1 MTKKIDRTVELVLR
15 LESAARMSTG
25 EEARD
30 FKDAAHRLGTYAA
43 ACQGFSKDLADIAE
57 ENARLAAEVARLRE
71 AGFELHRQ
79 IGVHEANAALLE
91 SDVARLTQ
99 AKDGAYRERNML
111 VCALTKVF
119 PSWLARH
126 PETDTEWENDWRWI
140 IFVQLPTGQASWH
153 IHDSE
158 RAMFDHLPVGMN
170 SWDGHTNDE
179 KYQRIAALT
188 ARKDGA

>member
-1 MTKKIDRTVELVLR
+1 MSEQHFEVVSFEPWKDGVVRIRIACDEPEGRVCHTFYARQEDYDDRVKE
-15 LESAARMSTG
+15 
-25 EEARD
+25 RD
-30 FKDAAHRLGTYAA
+30 TH
-43 ACQGFSKDLADIAE
+43 
-57 ENARLAAEVARLRE
+57 AAEVARLRE